1 MPPSRPT
8 MLIGSP
14 YRKRESSDSGC
25 DSPPA
30 SYFSPASIASH
41 QEARLLE
48 EEDLG
53 RHSPRAAV
61 AGRLGALAIHSENN
75 SSLSNSDASLHK
87 DPFVDSLR
95 TKCWVDSYTG
105 LHDMAENT
113 STEPSD
119 FGSNGF
125 SEENDHLHN
134 ANSAASASTSAS
146 IVKEKS
152 LSSPRKR
159 KATSGDTPR
168 MCHKQ
173 GSPSPDS
180 TMEDNSLTW
189 NDSEITGHDPNDP
202 NDDGYGINGIGF
214 KPTAAIAWA
223 RAQKRQRQVAEWKSR
238 EAREAREK
246 RREKRDGHGF
256 DKLRSIQ
263 SGTIQ
268 KRVKFN
274 L

>member
-1 MPPSRPT
+1 MPTSRPT

-14 YRKRESSDSGC
+14 NRKRESSESGC

-30 SYFSPASIASH
+30 SHFSPVSVASH

-53 RHSPRAAV
+53 RYSPRAAV

-75 SSLSNSDASLHK
+75 SSLSNSDASLYK

-95 TKCWVDSYTG
+95 TKCWVDSYNG
-105 LHDMAENT
+105 LHDMAGNT

-119 FGSNGF
+119 FGFNASSKGNG
-125 SEENDHLHN
+125 HLDD
-134 ANSAASASTSAS
+134 ANSAASAST
-146 IVKEKS
+146 VKKKS

-159 KATSGDTPR
+159 KATSNDTSR
-168 MCHKQ
+168 MRHKQ
-173 GSPSPDS
+173 GSPSADS

-189 NDSEITGHDPNDP
+189 NDSEITGHDPKDP

-223 RAQKRQRQVAEWKSR
+223 RAQKRRKQVAEWKSR

-246 RREKRDGHGF
+246 RRERRDGHEF

-268 KRVKFN
+268 KKVKFN

>member
-14 YRKRESSDSGC
+14 NRKRESSDSGC

-30 SYFSPASIASH
+30 SHISAASIASH

-75 SSLSNSDASLHK
+75 SSLSNSDASLYK

-95 TKCWVDSYTG
+95 TKCWVDSYNG
-105 LHDMAENT
+105 LRDMAENT

-119 FGSNGF
+119 FGFNGS
-125 SEENDHLHN
+125 SEGNSHLVN
-134 ANSAASASTSAS
+134 ANFAASASTSAWT
-146 IVKEKS
+146 VKQKS

-159 KATSGDTPR
+159 KATSNDKSR
-168 MCHKQ
+168 MRHKQ
-173 GSPSPDS
+173 GSPSPGS
-180 TMEDNSLTW
+180 TMEDNPLTW
-189 NDSEITGHDPNDP
+189 NDSEITGHDPKDP

-223 RAQKRQRQVAEWKSR
+223 RAQKRQKQVAEWKSR

-246 RREKRDGHGF
+246 RRERRDGHEF

>member
-1 MPPSRPT
+1 MPTSRPT

-14 YRKRESSDSGC
+14 TRKRESSDSVC

-30 SYFSPASIASH
+30 SHFSPVSIASH

-53 RHSPRAAV
+53 RYSPRAAV

-75 SSLSNSDASLHK
+75 SSLSNSDASLYK

-95 TKCWVDSYTG
+95 TKCWVDSYNG

-113 STEPSD
+113 STEPGD
-119 FGSNGF
+119 FGLNASSEGNG
-125 SEENDHLHN
+125 HLDN
-134 ANSAASASTSAS
+134 ANSAASASASAS
-146 IVKEKS
+146 TVKKKS

-159 KATSGDTPR
+159 KATSNDTSR
-168 MCHKQ
+168 MRHKQ
-173 GSPSPDS
+173 GSPSPDG
-180 TMEDNSLTW
+180 TMEANSLTW
-189 NDSEITGHDPNDP
+189 HDFEITGHDPKDP

-223 RAQKRQRQVAEWKSR
+223 RAQKRQKQVAEWKSR

-246 RREKRDGHGF
+246 RRERRDGLEF

-268 KRVKFN
+268 KKVKFN